1 MGKLVAGKVITI
13 FNRSEVIGRPLAVM
27 MSNDGAR
34 VYSFD
39 ENGPLVFENAKPQET
54 GISRAEALISSD
66 IVITGV
72 PSDKFE
78 KIRPAEITAD
88 TVCLNFSSVPNF
100 SEEFEDYPGTFIPRV
115 GPMTVAMCIRNT
127 VRLFQ
132 NFHQVTK

>member
-1 MGKLVAGKVITI
+1 
-13 FNRSEVIGRPLAVM
+13 
-27 MSNDGAR
+27 
-34 VYSFD
+34 
-39 ENGPLVFENAKPQET
+39 
-54 GISRAEALISSD
+54 
-66 IVITGV
+66 VITGV

-100 SEEFEDYPGTFIPRV
+100 SEEFDNYSGTFIPRV

-132 NFHQVTK
+132 NFHQVAK